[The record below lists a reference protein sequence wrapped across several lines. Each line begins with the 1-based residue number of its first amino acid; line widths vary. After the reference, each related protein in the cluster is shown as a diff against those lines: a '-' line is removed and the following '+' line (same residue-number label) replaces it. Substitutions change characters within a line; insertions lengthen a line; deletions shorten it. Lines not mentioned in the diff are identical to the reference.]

1 MLQFFNLRVAIQK
14 AEILTSTCMHGG
26 CLMSSSMV
34 VTVVMVEA
42 VADVVVASMLM
53 TGNMSC
59 SLYAEFLVLLT

>member
-1 MLQFFNLRVAIQK
+1 
-14 AEILTSTCMHGG
+14 
-26 CLMSSSMV
+26 MSSSMV